1 MSEPREYALV
11 IVKPDGVR
19 DNKTKEVLDFFQS
32 KGITYI
38 KSISKKVTKATVDL
52 IFTSKHNGAFYK
64 RYMTSGEMV
73 AYLMEGENGFDYC
86 RIIKNELRKQYG
98 VENEIENICHTPES
112 GNEYVQQL
120 RFFFPELCNG
130 MYQLYC
136 DTYCKVYASSD
147 YEYMKNCLNTY
158 KRETNSRLI
167 FIFENEEMHDYGKN
181 ITRFYLEDNA
191 ENDFFGVEYLVA
203 LGRDKLRIIGYYHIN
218 ALKKFLCEN
227 VYIYRNVSEVLEM
240 ISVNNGIPVWGY
252 SNKIETAL
260 DYFDKYPL
268 NGVIVYHPMYT
279 IKETEILR
287 EYAEGHGML
296 SLGGSGGTHPGEC
309 SISHA
314 LFGRFETSDIW
325 KDSKEQE

>member
-1 MSEPREYALV
+1 MRSPREYALV

-19 DNKTKEVLDFFQS
+19 DNRTKEVLDFFQS
-32 KGITYI
+32 RGMRYI
-38 KSISKKVTKATVDL
+38 KSISKKATKATVDL
-52 IFTSKHNGAFYK
+52 IFTSKHKGAFYK

-73 AYLMEGENGFDYC
+73 ACLMEGENGFDHC

-98 VENEIENICHTPES
+98 VENEIENICHTPEA

-120 RFFFPELCNG
+120 SFFFPELCNG

-136 DTYCKVYASSD
+136 DAYCKVYASLD
-147 YEYMKNCLNTY
+147 YEYMKECLNTY
-158 KRETNSRLI
+158 KKETNSRLI
-167 FIFENEEMHDYGKN
+167 FIFGNEEMHEYRKC

-203 LGRDKLRIIGYYHIN
+203 LGRERLRIIGYYHIN
-218 ALKKFLCEN
+218 VLKDFQCEN
-227 VYIYRNVSEVLEM
+227 VYIYRDVFEVLEM
-240 ISVNNGIPVWGY
+240 IVGNNGMPVWGY
-252 SNKIETAL
+252 SNKIDAAL

-287 EYAEGHGML
+287 EYAEKHGML
-296 SLGGSGGTHPGEC
+296 TLGGSGGAHPGEC
-309 SISHA
+309 SISSA
-314 LFGRFETSDIW
+314 LFRRFETSGIW
-325 KDSKEQE
+325 EDSKEQE